1 MTQDTFL
8 NKKKEYMPKER
19 KNDNAATNNNQ
30 YKK

>member
-8 NKKKEYMPKER
+8 KKKEYMPKER

>member
-8 NKKKEYMPKER
+8 KKKRVYAKGKE
-19 KNDNAATNNNQ
+19 NDYAATNNNQ